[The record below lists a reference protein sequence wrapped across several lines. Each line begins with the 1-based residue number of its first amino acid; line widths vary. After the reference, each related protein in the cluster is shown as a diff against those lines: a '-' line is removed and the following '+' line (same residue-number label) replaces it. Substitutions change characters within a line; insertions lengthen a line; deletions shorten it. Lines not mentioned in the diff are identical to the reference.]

1 MYRPQSQNL
10 NYEFGPYCLNLSLL
24 RLTREGEKIALGPK
38 AAEILALLVTNAG
51 QVVAKDFLLKEV
63 WPNTFVEDANLSQNI
78 FLLRRALG
86 DERDGPNGPK
96 YIETVP
102 KRGYR
107 FIASVRVFNADD
119 SDGEAVESEA
129 SAPEGN
135 GDAGSQRTVI
145 AVLPFVNATGN
156 PDVEYLSEGI
166 TDNIINNLS
175 RVSKLRVMSRSAVF
189 RHRKDVFDPQVVG
202 RELGAKAVL
211 VGQISARPVGIA
223 IGVELVEVARGWQ
236 LWGATY
242 DCEPKDV
249 LEIQDTITRQLL
261 VNLKLKLTGE
271 EEKRI
276 TARYTENAEAYQA
289 YLEGRYHWSLYTRS
303 GIEKAILHFRQ
314 AIELDPNYALAYAAI
329 VDCYLRLATNYLP
342 PEGDI
347 RMLTTEASDQPSDEA
362 SGKYEHRIKLRFK
375 WDWKGIEREL
385 RRANELRTNYPSIHQ
400 WYGAFRR
407 SRQLCRESALGKE
420 SLSSLRTEADSKLT
434 SQIPSIGLTPA
445 EEVQIFC
452 SVARDQMAIGNYEA
466 ARLILRPWS
475 VLGKWPK
482 LDYLNAYAAADLL
495 FTSGSLFGYIAGS
508 KQVVHGHRHAEALL
522 NGSVALFEQLGV
534 KTRSVEA
541 RMELTRCYYR
551 QGLLDIARETIT
563 AALAELPTD
572 QIELK
577 TLALIN
583 LGVIERDSG
592 RLNDAL
598 LKLREAA
605 SLEVAG
611 RLVTGRCN
619 IDLATTLKDL
629 AFSQGEEVYLAE
641 AKSRFLRALY
651 ESEALGHHR
660 NVASVENNIGF
671 LLLNLGA
678 YEESEQRLLRAGRIF
693 DALGDNVRGAQVNDT
708 LARLYTE
715 TKQHTRAEQ
724 VIDVAVETL
733 ELTDSEA
740 ILAEALTTRGIV
752 ACQAGHH
759 SYGKRSFEAAY
770 KVAERCGDHQG
781 AVRALLGLFEEMQ
794 HRLDEHETR
803 KIGHQLARLIPTI
816 QHASLLIRTKHVIA
830 QSVSER
836 KNDPT

>member
-1 MYRPQSQNL
+1 MYIPHSQNL
-10 NYEFGPYCLNLSLL
+10 NYEFGPYHLNLSSR
-24 RLTREGEKIALGPK
+24 RLTREGEKISLTPK
-38 AAEILALLVTNAG
+38 AAEILTLLVTNAG
-51 QVVAKDFLLKEV
+51 RLVEKDFLLKEV
-63 WPNTFVEDANLSQNI
+63 WPDTFVEESNLAQNI
-78 FLLRRALG
+78 FTLRKALG
-86 DERDGPNGPK
+86 DERDGPK

-102 KRGYR
+102 RRGYR
-107 FIASVRVFNADD
+107 FIASVRISEAKD
-119 SDGEAVESEA
+119 SDRDGAESETEA
-129 SAPEGN
+129 ADGRVQ
-135 GDAGSQRTVI
+135 AVAQRTVI

-166 TDNIINNLS
+166 TDNIINNLA
-175 RVSKLRVMSRSAVF
+175 RVSQLRVMSRSAVF

-242 DCEPKDV
+242 DCELKDI

-276 TARYTENAEAYQA
+276 TVRYTENAEAYQA
-289 YLEGRYHWSLYTRS
+289 YLEGRYHWSLYTRF
-303 GIEKAILHFRQ
+303 GIEKAIGHFRQ

-342 PEGDI
+342 PEGDLRRSANDESYPPAGKAGSNYEQRI
-347 RMLTTEASDQPSDEA
+347 R
-362 SGKYEHRIKLRFK
+362 LRFK
-375 WDWKGIEREL
+375 WDWKNIEREL

-400 WYGAFRR
+400 WYAAYRR
-407 SRQLCRESALGKE
+407 SRQLYSESASGKE
-420 SLSSLRTEADSKLT
+420 SLSRLRTDADSKLT
-434 SQIPSIGLTPA
+434 LQIPSIGLTPA

-452 SVARDQMAIGNYEA
+452 SVARDQMAVGNYEA

-475 VLGKWPK
+475 IPGKWPK
-482 LDYLNAYAAADLL
+482 LNYLNAYAAADLL
-495 FTSGSLFGYIAGS
+495 FTTGSLFGYIAGS

-522 NGSVALFEQLGV
+522 NGSVALFEQLGA

-551 QGLLDIARETIT
+551 QGLLDIARETII
-563 AALAELPTD
+563 AALAELSAD
-572 QIELK
+572 QLELK
-577 TLALIN
+577 TFALIN

-592 RLNDAL
+592 RLKDAL

-629 AFSQGEEVYLAE
+629 ALSQGEEGYLAE

-671 LLLNLGA
+671 LLLNLQA
-678 YEESEQRLLRAGRIF
+678 YKESEQHLLRAGRIF

-708 LARLYTE
+708 LARLYIE
-715 TKQHTRAEQ
+715 TKQHTRAERT
-724 VIDVAVETL
+724 IDVAIETL

-740 ILAEALTTRGIV
+740 ILAEALTTKGIG
-752 ACQAGHH
+752 ACRAGRH
-759 SYGKRSFEAAY
+759 SVGKKSFEAAY

-781 AVRALLGLFEEMQ
+781 AVRALLGLFEEMRD
-794 HRLDEHETR
+794 HLDEHETQ
-803 KIGHQLARLIPTI
+803 KIGRHLRRLIPAI
-816 QHASLLIRTKHVIA
+816 QHASLIGRSQFVIA
-830 QSVSER
+830 QTIETL
-836 KNDPT
+836 NNPTHDR

>member
-1 MYRPQSQNL
+1 VGALLTVYRPQSQNL

-24 RLTREGEKIALGPK
+24 RLTREGEKISLTPK

-102 KRGYR
+102 RRGYR
-107 FIASVRVFNADD
+107 FIASVRVCNADD
-119 SDGEAVESEA
+119 SEGEAVQSET
-129 SAPEGN
+129 SVPERN
-135 GDAGSQRTVI
+135 GDAVSQRTVI

-342 PEGDI
+342 PEGETPI
-347 RMLTTEASDQPSDEA
+347 GGPERSDSSTSFREFDP
-362 SGKYEHRIKLRFK
+362 KVKLRFE
-375 WDWKGIEREL
+375 WDWKGAEREL
-385 RRANELRTNYPSIHQ
+385 RRADELKITYPTAPQ
-400 WYGAFRR
+400 WYAAYKYAVAIYNESGIKGTVLGDHEGDYPK
-407 SRQLCRESALGKE
+407 QLSFVT
-420 SLSSLRTEADSKLT
+420 LS
-434 SQIPSIGLTPA
+434 PN
-445 EEVQIFC
+445 EEVQIVC
-452 SVARDQMAIGNYEA
+452 TVTREQIEVGNYDA
-466 ARLILRPWS
+466 GCLMLC
-475 VLGKWPK
+475 KWWTPGESPNFTG
-482 LDYLNAYAAADLL
+482 LHSYSAADLL
-495 FTSGSLFGYIAGS
+495 FTAGSLAGCLS
-508 KQVVHGHRHAEALL
+508 STGHLPRGQKHAEALL
-522 NGSVALFEQLGV
+522 SGAISMFEHLGARRRSAESRIELAL
-534 KTRSVEA
+534 S
-541 RMELTRCYYR
+541 YYR
-551 QGLLDIARETIT
+551 QGMFDLTKNTL
-563 AALAELPTD
+563 
-572 QIELK
+572 LK
-577 TLALIN
+577 TLEELDARDIN
-583 LGVIERDSG
+583 LRSLALVRLAVVERHAGHVQDSLG
-592 RLNDAL
+592 RLDEARDLVEQNGPLITGRYHHELGSA
-598 LKLREAA
+598 LKLSAIDENRSNYSADVSFHFERAVY
-605 SLEVAG
+605 EFVA
-611 RLVTGRCN
+611 
-619 IDLATTLKDL
+619 I
-629 AFSQGEEVYLAE
+629 
-641 AKSRFLRALY
+641 
-651 ESEALGHHR
+651 GHYR
-660 NVASVENNIGF
+660 YVAVVENNHGF
-671 LLLNLGA
+671 LLLNTGLFKEA
-678 YEESEQRLLRAGRIF
+678 EVHLQRARQLFDKLNDKIRLAQVDETLAQLYTATARLELAKEVVERAVTSLEESDE
-693 DALGDNVRGAQVNDT
+693 DAL
-708 LARLYTE
+708 
-715 TKQHTRAEQ
+715 
-724 VIDVAVETL
+724 
-733 ELTDSEA
+733 
-740 ILAEALTTRGIV
+740 LAEAMRTKGMVFCKLNRN
-752 ACQAGHH
+752 Q
-759 SYGKRSFEAAY
+759 EARVILEGARRI
-770 KVAERCGDHQG
+770 AERCGDSEG
-781 AVRALLGLFEEMQ
+781 AGLALLLMMENIGNQLEEVEQKEIGDRM
-794 HRLDEHETR
+794 R
-803 KIGHQLARLIPTI
+803 KLLENSQLA
-816 QHASLLIRTKHVIA
+816 SVRTRVHHCLEFIKAV
-830 QSVSER
+830 
-836 KNDPT
+836 

>member
-1 MYRPQSQNL
+1 MYIPHNQNL
-10 NYEFGPYCLNLSLL
+10 NYEFGPYHLDVAHR
-24 RLTREGEKIALGPK
+24 RLTREGEKISLTPK
-38 AAEILALLVTNAG
+38 AAEILTLLVTNAG
-51 QVVAKDFLLKEV
+51 RLVEKDFLLKEV
-63 WPNTFVEDANLSQNI
+63 WPDTFVEESNLAQNI
-78 FLLRRALG
+78 FTLRKALG
-86 DERDGPNGPK
+86 DDRDGPT

-102 KRGYR
+102 RRGYR
-107 FIASVRVFNADD
+107 FVASVRVFEAGDAEGENGD
-119 SDGEAVESEA
+119 SEAQAQENGEAVA
-129 SAPEGN
+129 
-135 GDAGSQRTVI
+135 QRTVI

-175 RVSKLRVMSRSAVF
+175 RVSQLRVMSRSAVF

-202 RELGAKAVL
+202 KELGAKAVL
-211 VGQISARPVGIA
+211 VGQISARPAGIA

-242 DCEPKDV
+242 DCELKDI

-271 EEKRI
+271 EERRI

-289 YLEGRYHWSLYTRS
+289 YLEGRFHWSLYTRS
-303 GIEKAILHFRQ
+303 GIEKAIGHFRQ

-329 VDCYLRLATNYLP
+329 IDCYLRLATNYLP

-347 RMLTTEASDQPSDEA
+347 RRSATGESYHM
-362 SGKYEHRIKLRFK
+362 SGDVGKHEQRIKLRFK

-400 WYGAFRR
+400 WYAAYRR
-407 SRQLCRESALGKE
+407 SKHLYRESASGKE
-420 SLSSLRTEADSKLT
+420 PLSSSSVEADSRLT
-434 SQIPSIGLTPA
+434 AQIPSIGLTPA

-475 VLGKWPK
+475 APGKWPI
-482 LDYLNAYAAADLL
+482 LTYLNAYAAADLL
-495 FTSGSLFGYIAGS
+495 FTTGSLFGYIAGS

-551 QGLLDIARETIT
+551 QGLLDLARETII
-563 AALAELPTD
+563 AALAELPAD
-572 QIELK
+572 QLELK
-577 TLALIN
+577 ILALIN

-592 RLNDAL
+592 RLKDAL
-598 LKLREAA
+598 QKLQEAA
-605 SLEVAG
+605 SLEIAG
-611 RLVTGRCN
+611 RFVTGRCN

-629 AFSQGEEVYLAE
+629 GLSQKEEGYLAE

-660 NVASVENNIGF
+660 NVATVENNIGF
-671 LLLNLGA
+671 FFLNLGC
-678 YEESEQRLLRAGRIF
+678 YEESEQHLLRAGRIF
-693 DALGDNVRGAQVNDT
+693 GALGDNVRGAQVNDT

-715 TKQHTRAEQ
+715 MKQHSRAEEA
-724 VIDVAVETL
+724 IDIAVETL
-733 ELTDSEA
+733 ELTDNEA
-740 ILAEALTTRGIV
+740 ILAEALTTKGIV
-752 ACQAGHH
+752 ACRAGRH
-759 SYGKRSFEAAY
+759 SQGKRSFEAAY

-781 AVRALLGLFEEMQ
+781 AVRALLGLFEEMR

-803 KIGHQLARLIPTI
+803 KIGHQLTRLIPAI
-816 QHASLLIRTKHVIA
+816 QHASLLARAEQVIDQTLA
-830 QSVSER
+830 M
-836 KNDPT
+836 